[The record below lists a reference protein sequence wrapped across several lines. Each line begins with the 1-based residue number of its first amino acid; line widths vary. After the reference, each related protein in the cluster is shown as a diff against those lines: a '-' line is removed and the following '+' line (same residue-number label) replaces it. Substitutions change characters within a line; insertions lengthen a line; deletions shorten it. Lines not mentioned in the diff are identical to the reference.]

1 MFTKDAQR
9 TVKLQFDLESA
20 KTSGID
26 GRSVMTMLTDEF
38 DELAT
43 AVSMKDKAMIL
54 DEIVD
59 VIYYCLK
66 LAEQH
71 DLDVESVSAYQRM
84 KSLSRKIGGKDK
96 QHELMLASVFVE
108 TSQDRVSG
116 RSPS

>member
-9 TVKLQFDLESA
+9 MVELQFDLGSA
-20 KTSGID
+20 KTSAFD
-26 GRSVMTMLTDEF
+26 GRSVMTMLVDEF
-38 DELAT
+38 DELAV

-59 VIYYCLK
+59 VIYYCLR

-71 DLDVESVSAYQRM
+71 DLDVKSVSAYQRI
-84 KSLSRKIGGKDK
+84 KSLNRRIGDKDK

-116 RSPS
+116 RSQS

>member
-1 MFTKDAQR
+1 MFANDIQR
-9 TVKLQFDLESA
+9 IVKLQFDLEST
-20 KTSGID
+20 KTGSND
-26 GRSVMTMLTDEF
+26 GRSVMTKLTDEF
-38 DELAT
+38 DELAA

-71 DLDVESVSAYQRM
+71 DLDVESVSAYQRI
-84 KSLSRKIGGKDK
+84 KSLSRKIGNKDK
-96 QHELMLASVFVE
+96 QRELMLASVLVKI
-108 TSQDRVSG
+108 SQDRVSG

>member
-20 KTSGID
+20 KTGAID
-26 GRSVMTMLTDEF
+26 DRSVMTMLTDEF

-43 AVSMKDKAMIL
+43 AVSMKDEAMIL

-71 DLDVESVSAYQRM
+71 DLDAESVSAYQRM

-96 QHELMLASVFVE
+96 QHELMLASMFVE